1 MVKIG
6 TKYPYGPT
14 PVYPPRD
21 WTCVSCKKYHTK
33 PHYAFT
39 GQVDLSKNP
48 KEPGRVK
55 FNREGSQMDCSG
67 DNKHDTPYIE
77 QKQTTGPDTKVNG
90 GHTPLF
96 CPHCGWLEEIINIIK
111 VTA

>member
-1 MVKIG
+1 MG

-21 WTCVSCKKYHTK
+21 WTCPECKKYHSK

-39 GQVDLSKNP
+39 GQVDFTKNP
-48 KEPGRVK
+48 KEEGRVK
-55 FNREGSQMDCSG
+55 FNREGSNMSCD
-67 DNKHDTPYIE
+67 DNKHDTPTKQMKE
-77 QKQTTGPDTKVNG
+77 QTGPDIKVNG

-96 CPHCGWLEEIINIIK
+96 CPHCGWVEEIVNIIK